1 MKNRLLTLQKLVP
14 KAIFP
19 SRENGNGVAFIKR
32 PGDEVGNPDNT
43 DLGVLRICRCVRK
56 LKRIKPFASTLV
68 FSRILT
74 N

>member
-14 KAIFP
+14 TAVYP

-43 DLGVLRICRCVRK
+43 NLHSPATTETG
-56 LKRIKPFASTLV
+56 ATQ
-68 FSRILT
+68 T
-74 N
+74 M